1 MGLLDKL
8 QSVGSIFSK
17 GNGQTP
23 TSVSLSETKLNPA
36 HSNLDL
42 DGKTPEKYSDKL
54 PE

>member
-23 TSVSLSETKLNPA
+23 NSVSLSETKLNPA
-36 HSNLDL
+36 QSNFDL
-42 DGKTPEKYSDKL
+42 DGATPEKYSDNL

>member
-8 QSVGSIFSK
+8 QSIGSIFSK

-23 TSVSLSETKLNPA
+23 TSTALTETQLNPA
-36 HSNLDL
+36 QSSFDL
-42 DGKTPEKYSDKL
+42 DGETPEKYSDRL